1 MGQYDCQSKEP
12 SKPEEELRM
21 LQEGDTAPDFS
32 AVDHNGNGFRMSD
45 FKGKKVWLWFFSSP
59 GGGN

>member
-1 MGQYDCQSKEP
+1 
-12 SKPEEELRM
+12 M
-21 LQEGDTAPDFS
+21 LQEGDTAADFS

>member
-1 MGQYDCQSKEP
+1 MGHYDCQSKEP
-12 SKPEEELRM
+12 GKPEEERRM

-32 AVDHNGNGFRMSD
+32 AVDHNGNEFRLSD